1 MGDSPR
7 HKTMLTQLTDL
18 DDHELDEQAGL
29 FLRNDTG
36 HTMAAGTAGSSDTTV
51 TQLGPGKDSLAHPET
66 GDLGTSG
73 TIPPQGRTVQATPFF
88 QPSQVFPD
96 MMDVASMVDRN
107 AALHPRHSS
116 SHRLSRLSSYGW
128 NLPTSSMNLYYTHG
142 GGLATPSLPHSPAAV
157 GSHTGDSQFT
167 RFSGDPKTV
176 ESRLLPADTET
187 STTVGGFDVP
197 GESLSTVGGFPHE
210 TSGRPESVLRRNP
223 SANSMP
229 PNESNRHL
237 RVEAAEAKGGPRPPL
252 KRKPRKSRY
261 TDEGDQEQFIY
272 RYTRPRPFSV
282 AHDMPSDSHLAEDRV
297 PRSSGALEQRW
308 SIMGSGTSDAWRNV
322 AAAHNNQYTGGGNG
336 PSYPAGEYDD
346 AVPSEFGSPSLASGE
361 GPPLRKDR
369 RVMSTSYSES
379 PTPAHRSLA
388 PSRALTSVD
397 GLVPRGRNRRSKYFN
412 PSIYGSID
420 DLAETVP
427 LFRRH
432 RYPSDAAPTSPRNLC
447 WQVSYTLAVGI
458 MLLLAFGT
466 AVLLFNLSSTPL
478 TDVGII
484 GVTNVLA
491 AEKQLMFD
499 MHVTGSNGNVRDI
512 EMEAID
518 LSIFATPVPVKNH
531 TQPDPTQPDE
541 PPVGNLTQFTVVNPA
556 LFLGTV
562 TDLTDP
568 ILFSSGSFWGPH
580 TSIVTTQLRL
590 KSPGASDNDDKDQSM
605 VNLLAVSI
613 PSSTTH
619 STTLLPSSTSSS
631 PPPSNPE
638 PTSTPTPTPTPTP
651 SPPHTPDESD
661 AERWAR
667 IILKPYD
674 LTVRGTLRYSLW
686 FKPHVIRLCFIQ
698 RVDPTLDADSMT
710 VEALRERSRKYLFTA
725 SECDKEDHPS

>member
-36 HTMAAGTAGSSDTTV
+36 QTRAAGTAGSSGTTIA
-51 TQLGPGKDSLAHPET
+51 QSGPGKDSLAQSET

-73 TIPPQGRTVQATPFF
+73 TMPPQGRTVRATPFF

-107 AALHPRHSS
+107 AAMHPHHGS

-142 GGLATPSLPHSPAAV
+142 GGLATPSLPHSPAAA
-157 GSHTGDSQFT
+157 GSHTGDALFT
-167 RFSGDPKTV
+167 RFAGDSKTV
-176 ESRLLPADTET
+176 EGRLLPPDTES
-187 STTVGGFDVP
+187 STMVGGPDVA
-197 GESLSTVGGFPHE
+197 GESLSTVAGFSHE
-210 TSGRPESVLRRNP
+210 TAGRPEAALRRNP

-237 RVEAAEAKGGPRPPL
+237 RVEAAEAKGGARPPL

-261 TDEGDQEQFIY
+261 TDEGGQEQFIY
-272 RYTRPRPFSV
+272 RYSRPRPFSV
-282 AHDMPSDSHLAEDRV
+282 AHDMPLDSHIVEDRI

-308 SIMGSGTSDAWRNV
+308 SIMGSGTGDAWRNV
-322 AAAHNNQYTGGGNG
+322 AAAHNNQYTGGNG
-336 PSYPAGEYDD
+336 PGYPAGEYDD
-346 AVPSEFGSPSLASGE
+346 AGPSEFASPSLASGE
-361 GPPLRKDR
+361 GSLVRKDR
-369 RVMSTSYSES
+369 RVVSTSYGES
-379 PTPAHRSLA
+379 PTLAHRSLA
-388 PSRALTSVD
+388 PSRAPTSVD
-397 GLVPRGRNRRSKYFN
+397 VCVPRGRNRRSKYFN
-412 PSIYGSID
+412 PSMYGSLD

-432 RYPSDAAPTSPRNLC
+432 PYPSDVVPISPHSLC
-447 WQVSYTLAVGI
+447 WQVFYTLAVSV
-458 MLLLAFGT
+458 MLLLAFGM

-499 MHVTGSNGNVRDI
+499 MHVTGSNGNIRDI
-512 EMEAID
+512 EIEAID
-518 LSIFATPVPVKNH
+518 LSIFATPVPVKNR
-531 TQPDPTQPDE
+531 TQPDPIPPEE
-541 PPVGNLTQFTVVNPA
+541 PPVGNLTQLTVVNPA

-568 ILFSSGSFWGPH
+568 VLFASGSFWSPH

-590 KSPGASDNDDKDQSM
+590 KSPGTSGNDNKGQSI
-605 VNLLAVSI
+605 VNMLELST
-613 PSSTTH
+613 PTSTTH
-619 STTLLPSSTSSS
+619 STTMLPSS

-638 PTSTPTPTPTPTP
+638 PTSTPTPTPTP
-651 SPPHTPDESD
+651 SPPQTPDESD

-698 RVDPTLDADSMT
+698 RVDPTLDSDLMT
-710 VEALRERSRKYLFTA
+710 IETLLERSRKYSFTTL
-725 SECDKEDHPS
+725 ECDKEEHPS